1 MENNRKLLLPR
12 VLETGRVPQPMRFGI
27 MGSGLNFCL
36 GSRFRLFEALS
47 ALAQELLVLPQASS
61 SCVDC
66 FVGLAFAGCV
76 EEA

>member
-36 GSRFRLFEALS
+36 I
-47 ALAQELLVLPQASS
+47 
-61 SCVDC
+61 DC